1 MSDNE
6 LEEVDTGKNLG
17 WWGRE
22 FKKTPVT
29 PIHPVAG
36 AGWDFLRL
44 YGKMILAGLAVL
56 IGLVVVFFRFPE
68 YLIEFVVANVI
79 TYPLSIWIADKLLR
93 HKRSYIVTTQTEGVH
108 YATGKWI
115 EDTDGVIRQGMVLGK
130 VTSQHIDLVY
140 DDMLDPDSP
149 WAINTY
155 GLTTVSTSGSGKILN
170 ASYQDKENGAYIG
183 KFGLNDNITY
193 APLMSTF
200 NPRLTVAQKRLT
212 RIAKKNSIPVE
223 DLNSAMVMIDEIK
236 AKVDEYNRK
245 MKEYVSDYIYF
256 DDLIRRDKKIILG
269 INYKSIKNYSKWVD
283 AQNSTAAEFVPQIRQ
298 TIEVVDQAIAES
310 DALDQLFALK
320 SLKERAEVRTEEAY
334 YKGKSRASMKE
345 KVLLIQETLKR
356 KPETIDITKF
366 REQATG
372 EEDKNGN

>member
-1 MSDNE
+1 M
-6 LEEVDTGKNLG
+6 DTGKNLG